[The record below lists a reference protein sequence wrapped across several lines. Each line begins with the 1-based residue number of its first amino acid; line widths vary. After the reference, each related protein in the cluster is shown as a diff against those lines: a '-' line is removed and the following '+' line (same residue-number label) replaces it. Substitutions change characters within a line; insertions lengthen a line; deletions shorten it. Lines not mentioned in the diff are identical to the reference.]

1 MAAKTRSMLAKVINN
16 GDKNEKYGGNGG
28 KNEKYGGKNEKHRR
42 LAKMRSMPAKMRS
55 MAAKM
60 IKYGGG
66 GKNEKYADKIIEK
79 YGGKLLYINWRQK
92 FHESG
97 K

>member
-1 MAAKTRSMLAKVINN
+1 
-16 GDKNEKYGGNGG
+16 
-28 KNEKYGGKNEKHRR
+28 
-42 LAKMRSMPAKMRS
+42 MRS

-97 K
+97 PREQQGVVSDLLSLGMAGCLQTPRF